1 MPARFFAAALLA
13 APLIVPIPAL
23 AADPTAVVE
32 DVSEGAGG
40 LTVFDFLEPGQNI
53 ELGPEA
59 TLVVGYL
66 TSCVRE
72 FITGGHVTIG
82 QTESLVSGGEL
93 VREVVECRGGEALLS
108 QSQAAASGVVV
119 LRGEEGNDAMPFK
132 LYSLHPAFVFEKP
145 TQYVMITRL
154 DRPQATI
161 KLAVVGSNLDTSKI
175 GFALSAGG
183 TYRTEA
189 RGLSRQFKV
198 VRHARPGG
206 ALVSR
211 LVRF

>member
-13 APLIVPIPAL
+13 APVVVPVPAL

-32 DVSEGAGG
+32 EVSEGAGG
-40 LTVFDFLEPGQNI
+40 LAVFDFLEPGQVV

-66 TSCVRE
+66 TSCARE
-72 FITGGHVTIG
+72 FITGGRVTIG
-82 QTESLVSGGEL
+82 ETESLVSGGEL
-93 VREVVECRGGEALLS
+93 IREIVECRGGEALLS

-119 LRGEEGNDAMPFK
+119 LRGEDDDNAMPFK
-132 LYSLHPAFVFEKP
+132 LYSLHPAFVFEEP
-145 TQYVMITRL
+145 TAFVMITRL
-154 DRPQATI
+154 DRPQPSI
-161 KLAVVGSNLDTSKI
+161 NLAVVGDNLDTSKI

-183 TYRTEA
+183 TYRAEA
-189 RGLSRQFKV
+189 RGMSRQFKV